1 VRRVL
6 SFGLGLG
13 IGLVVGGN
21 LVRRL
26 DAATQRLSPDRL
38 GVAAAEWLSRT
49 IGRVTDAVDDA
60 TRRSP
65 WRTGGE
71 VIEHPT
77 VRRGAGDHTAS

>member
-13 IGLVVGGN
+13 IGMVVGGN

-26 DAATQRLSPDRL
+26 DAATQRFAPDRL
-38 GVAAAEWLSRT
+38 GVQAAEWLSRT
-49 IGRVTDAVDDA
+49 AGRVTEAVDGA
-60 TRRSP
+60 TRRAP

-77 VRRGAGDHTAS
+77 ARRGSGGTTGR